1 MPNISR
7 GTPAP
12 VLHLQRPS
20 TWLTW
25 HSYLFRPGVRVL
37 DLACGDGRHALRA
50 AQRGA
55 DVLGV
60 DIAEA
65 RLETAREAAERLGVK
80 VEFRS
85 VDLTGTWPEFG
96 VFDVVLLFDYL
107 DRARMED
114 IKGLVRPGGVLLMG
128 TFLEWQQALG
138 WGPSGPEHLLAPG
151 EILRL
156 LAPFEWLHGREVF
169 EPIEGNRTRA
179 VASIAARRPSG

>member
-1 MPNISR
+1 MPEIPR

-12 VLHLQRPS
+12 VLYLQRPS

-25 HSYLFRPGVRVL
+25 HGYLFRSGVRVL

-55 DVLGV
+55 TVVAVDV
-60 DIAEA
+60 DEA
-65 RLETAREAAERLGVK
+65 RLETAREAAERLNVT
-80 VEFRS
+80 VDFRS
-85 VDLTGTWPEFG
+85 VDLTGEWPEFG
-96 VFDVVLLFDYL
+96 TFDVVLLFDYL

-114 IKGLVRPGGVLLMG
+114 IKALVRPGGVLLME

-138 WGPSGPEHLLAPG
+138 WGPTRAEHLLVPG
-151 EILRL
+151 EIARL

-169 EPIEGNRTRA
+169 EPVEGNKTRA
-179 VASIAARRPSG
+179 IASIAARRPSG